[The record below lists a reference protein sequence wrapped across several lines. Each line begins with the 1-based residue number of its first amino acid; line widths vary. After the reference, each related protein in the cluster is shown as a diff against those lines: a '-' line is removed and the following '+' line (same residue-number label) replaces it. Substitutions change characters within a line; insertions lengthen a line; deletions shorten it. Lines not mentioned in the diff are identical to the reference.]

1 MNANHRKS
9 IGSEPESVP
18 LEGAIGRNRWCRR
31 SCAFIQ
37 LAFAVWLWFWSSL
50 VLGSQTADGG
60 ADAGSASSVAQPE
73 SAPAAAVAIDN
84 SDSGRLPAVSD
95 DDPLQIDQLGVALEA
110 RLEEAD
116 ADEVLAFIERYAGS
130 VPAER
135 IRRQWLKRLV
145 REQRWTEFL
154 AAFIDNGSAER
165 ACWYRR
171 ALLATGR
178 ADDAFAGLAVL
189 YLTGRSLPASCDP
202 LFAVWAEA
210 GGLSSDLVW
219 ARVERALAGD
229 NTGVAAFQAR
239 YLPAEQQPWLELLVA
254 VHRRPQRLLEQPI
267 TAEQVPEQARRQQIL
282 VHGLERLA
290 ARSADQAELAWAS
303 IAAAEALPPALAER
317 ADAALGHALTRAG
330 DERGLEY
337 LARLEPRADNGDL
350 QRARL
355 RVALRLRAW
364 QRLADWST
372 GLSAEVDELG
382 KWRYWRAQAL
392 LRAARSRSDRAAAA
406 HALASAAEE
415 RTLWGFLSAELI
427 GRPLALDH
435 QPVPVEEEALQAL
448 LASEVVTRIR
458 ALNRLGRQADVSR
471 EWRELTQ
478 VMDREQRLVAAAAAA
493 RLGLANE
500 SILTLARAAYW
511 DDLDL
516 RFPQAYAE
524 LVRMAATEQ
533 GLPLDWL
540 FAVIRQESAFDPDIA
555 SHAGAIGLM
564 QLMPPTAAE
573 VAQKLDRPAP
583 ERLDLI
589 DPALNIALGSA
600 YLAEMQQR
608 FQGHPLVA
616 SAAYNAGPTAVSR
629 WLPQEPVPGALWL
642 TEIPY
647 AETRQYVRRVLTY
660 RIIYRDRLGLEP
672 LRVGALLR
680 PVP

>member
-9 IGSEPESVP
+9 IGPEPESV
-18 LEGAIGRNRWCRR
+18 LIEAARGKKRWSCWRCALIRSVFALLCSLSTTAGA
-31 SCAFIQ
+31 
-37 LAFAVWLWFWSSL
+37 
-50 VLGSQTADGG
+50 QTA
-60 ADAGSASSVAQPE
+60 AAGSEAAPASSAAQGE
-73 SAPAAAVAIDN
+73 AAAAATAD
-84 SDSGRLPAVSD
+84 DRGSGRFSVAGD
-95 DDPLQIDQLGVALEA
+95 EDPLQIDQLSAALEA
-110 RLEEAD
+110 RLEVAD
-116 ADEVLAFIERYAGS
+116 ADEVLAFIDRYAGS
-130 VPAER
+130 LPAER
-135 IRRQWLKRLV
+135 LRRQWLGRLA
-145 REQRWTEFL
+145 REQRWAELL
-154 AAFIDNGSAER
+154 AAFVDDGSAER

-171 ALLATGR
+171 ALLATDR
-178 ADDAFAGLAVL
+178 ADDAFAGLAAL

-202 LFAVWAEA
+202 LFAAWAEA
-210 GGLSSDLVW
+210 GGLSSTLVW
-219 ARVERALAGD
+219 DRAKRALARD
-229 NTGVAAFQAR
+229 NTGVATFQGR
-239 YLPAEQQPWLELLVA
+239 YLPVEQRPWLDLLVA
-254 VHRRPQRLLEQPI
+254 VHRRPRLLLEQPI
-267 TAEQVPEQARRQQIL
+267 TAEQVPDQARRQQIL

-290 ARSADQAELAWAS
+290 TGSASQAELAWAS
-303 IAAAEALPPALAER
+303 IAAAEVLPPALTER
-317 ADAALGHALTRAG
+317 ADAALGHALMRVG
-330 DERGLEY
+330 DERGLDY

-355 RVALRLRAW
+355 RVALRRRAW
-364 QRLADWST
+364 QRLADWSR
-372 GLSAEVDELG
+372 GLTAEVDELG

-392 LRAARSRSDRAAAA
+392 LRVASSRADRAAAA

-435 QPVPVEEEALQAL
+435 QPVPIDEEALQAM
-448 LASEVVTRIR
+448 LASEAIARIR
-458 ALNRLGRQADVSR
+458 ALHRLGRQADVGR
-471 EWRELTQ
+471 EWRALTQ
-478 VMDREQRLVAAAAAA
+478 SMDRDQRLVAAAAAA

-516 RFPQAYAE
+516 RFPLAYAE
-524 LVRMAATEQ
+524 LVRMAAAEE

-555 SHAGAIGLM
+555 SRAGAIGLM

-573 VAQKLDRPAP
+573 VAQKLDRPVPA
-583 ERLDLI
+583 RLDLI

-608 FQGHPLVA
+608 FRGHPLVA

-629 WLPQEPVPGALWL
+629 WLPQEPISGGLWL

-660 RIIYRDRLGLEP
+660 RIIYRDRLGLAP

-680 PVP
+680 AVP